1 MTDGTN
7 AADPVGR
14 SAAQQGSNIPAKW
27 RPTVAEPVPVVRCTA
42 IKKDGNR
49 CKNWSLRGAHVCL
62 KHGGR
67 LPNIKDHAEAVVEAA
82 RMRLIGL
89 SDLAIDQLEDLV
101 QNASAEKIRLDAAKD
116 ILDRNGVK
124 GAMEINVEVQHTES
138 AADRLAS
145 RLAEAA
151 ERLTSKKIEPVVTAD
166 PDTDTDEDIVDAE
179 LDSEE

>member
-1 MTDGTN
+1 
-7 AADPVGR
+7 
-14 SAAQQGSNIPAKW
+14 
-27 RPTVAEPVPVVRCTA
+27 
-42 IKKDGNR
+42 
-49 CKNWSLRGAHVCL
+49 
-62 KHGGR
+62 
-67 LPNIKDHAEAVVEAA
+67 
-82 RMRLIGL
+82 MRLIGL

-151 ERLTSKKIEPVVTAD
+151 ERLTSKKIEPAVPAD
-166 PDTDTDEDIVDAE
+166 ADTGTDTDEDIVDAE

>member
-1 MTDGTN
+1 
-7 AADPVGR
+7 
-14 SAAQQGSNIPAKW
+14 
-27 RPTVAEPVPVVRCTA
+27 PVPVVRCTV
-42 IKKDGNR
+42 IKKNGKR
-49 CKNWSLRGAHVCL
+49 CERWSLRGATVCHA
-62 KHGGR
+62 HGGR
-67 LPNIKDHAEAVVEAA
+67 LKNVKEHAEAVVEGA

-151 ERLTSKKIEPVVTAD
+151 ERLTAKKIEPAVPA
-166 PDTDTDEDIVDAE
+166 
-179 LDSEE
+179 